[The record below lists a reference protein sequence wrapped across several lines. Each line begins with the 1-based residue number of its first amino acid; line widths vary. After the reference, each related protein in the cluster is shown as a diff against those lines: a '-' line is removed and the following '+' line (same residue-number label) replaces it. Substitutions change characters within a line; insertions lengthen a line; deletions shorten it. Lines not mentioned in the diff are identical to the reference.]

1 MLVSILLHG
10 AAAIALVTL
19 LAWAVAAWVSVWLAV
34 AVWLVGTVIVVLMV
48 VFARGALGPRGGG

>member
-1 MLVSILLHG
+1 VLVSILLHG

-34 AVWLVGTVIVVLMV
+34 AIWLVGTVIVVLMV

>member
-1 MLVSILLHG
+1 VLVSILLHG

-34 AVWLVGTVIVVLMV
+34 AVWLVGAVIVVLMV